1 MIERAYLEI
10 SESCRVSA
18 GFYKIT
24 DDGMEYRLEDAIG
37 KPTGEDNGEVNCGDG
52 EDKNQTD
59 RALAICIRKV
69 RFEDMVKLM
78 VELKKCRI

>member
-1 MIERAYLEI
+1 MKVVA
-10 SESCRVSA
+10 CQQA
-18 GFYKIT
+18 FYKIT

-37 KPTGEDNGEVNCGDG
+37 EPTGEDNGEVNGGDG

-69 RFEDMVKLM
+69 RFEAMVKLM
-78 VELKKCRI
+78 VELKKYRI